1 MDNAMPSPAVEKDPV
16 TELYDVA
23 SALRFLEDAF
33 EGHDE
38 AGTQVRASGAAY
50 VTGLVGRRV
59 NAIACILWDLE
70 SDLAATVQ
78 IPPTPKDRS
87 EIEE

>member
-1 MDNAMPSPAVEKDPV
+1 MDNEIPFSTSAKDPV

-38 AGTQVRASGAAY
+38 SGVQIRASGAAY
-50 VTGLVGRRV
+50 VAGLMSKRV
-59 NAIACILWDLE
+59 NAIACTLWSME
-70 SDLAATVQ
+70 SPSGTS
-78 IPPTPKDRS
+78 PTIVETRDIIDP
-87 EIEE
+87 E